1 MQLFEMVT
9 DETLRAT
16 NRYGTPEFP
25 FAVYLD
31 DLETCK
37 ERRVEWHWHRELEFS
52 AVVSGPVDCLIRA
65 ERIRLRPG
73 DGIFLNSGVIHRFEA
88 ARGGVLNDVVFA
100 PEFIAPKDSAV
111 CRRYVE
117 PLVKSGLEYAVL
129 DGEREEHRAC
139 LEQLGRIYGQG
150 QQSGPLWELR
160 IQTLCMSLWE
170 SFFPCICGDLEA
182 QGQPVKKLLQVR
194 LQMMLDF
201 IRRQYMQHIGLE
213 EIAAA
218 ANVSKSEALR
228 CFRLGIQ
235 TTPVRYLNEYRLSR
249 AEERLLATADKIS
262 AVAWKAGF
270 ESAGYFCRV
279 FKKQYGVTPAE
290 FRSRELPA
298 GGV

>member
-1 MQLFEMVT
+1 
-9 DETLRAT
+9 
-16 NRYGTPEFP
+16 
-25 FAVYLD
+25 
-31 DLETCK
+31 
-37 ERRVEWHWHRELEFS
+37 
-52 AVVSGPVDCLIRA
+52 
-65 ERIRLRPG
+65 
-73 DGIFLNSGVIHRFEA
+73 
-88 ARGGVLNDVVFA
+88 
-100 PEFIAPKDSAV
+100 
-111 CRRYVE
+111 
-117 PLVKSGLEYAVL
+117 
-129 DGEREEHRAC
+129 
-139 LEQLGRIYGQG
+139 
-150 QQSGPLWELR
+150 
-160 IQTLCMSLWE
+160 
-170 SFFPCICGDLEA
+170 
-182 QGQPVKKLLQVR
+182 
-194 LQMMLDF
+194 MMLDF